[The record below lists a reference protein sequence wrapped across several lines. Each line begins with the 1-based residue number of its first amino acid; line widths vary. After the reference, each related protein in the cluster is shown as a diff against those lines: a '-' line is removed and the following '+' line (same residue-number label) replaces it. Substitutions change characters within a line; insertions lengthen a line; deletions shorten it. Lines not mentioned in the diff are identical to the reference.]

1 MGQFPTLNQ
10 EDITE
15 IESAMRDLLTKSEAN
30 IALLVEKAGYLIHQ
44 CGNPDQLDTT
54 TFATL
59 GSNAYNA
66 VQFMANLVNES
77 NFTSMYQQGESFS
90 TLMLN
95 VDERPDD
102 CAKFVLLL
110 NHYPERVDFPVET
123 PVQPSLERF
132 WRVVWCRR
140 EFKSLALNVR
150 NRFWGYAQ
158 QPPQELLVQAH
169 DRLPVGY
176 R

>member
-1 MGQFPTLNQ
+1 MGQFPALNQ

-15 IESAMRDLLTKSEAN
+15 IEEAMRDLLAKSEAN

-77 NFTSMYQQGESFS
+77 NFTSMYQQGESYS
-90 TLMLN
+90 TLMVN
-95 VDERPDD
+95 VDE
-102 CAKFVLLL
+102 
-110 NHYPERVDFPVET
+110 N
-123 PVQPSLERF
+123 S
-132 WRVVWCRR
+132 
-140 EFKSLALNVR
+140 
-150 NRFWGYAQ
+150 
-158 QPPQELLVQAH
+158 LLVLVFPTH
-169 DRLPVGY
+169 LTVGSIKY
-176 R
+176 YATPAARSIAGRIEVASLRAPGVGLDLSDLDAKDVQTLFQRKA